1 MIELY
6 TMDSDGVTYVGEV
19 SYGDWMA
26 FYASTDDIYVAANE
40 RQYKKED
47 LLPIVI

>member
-6 TMDSDGVTYVGEV
+6 TMDADGVTYVGEV

-26 FYASTDDIYVAANE
+26 FYASTEDIYVAANG
-40 RQYKKED
+40 QYKKED
-47 LLPIVI
+47 ILPVVI